1 MPNPGRRILVVGGVA
16 AGPSAAAKAVRVDP
30 RAEVVL
36 FEQGEVISYAIC
48 ELPYFVSNEV
58 GEDSMV
64 VYTPEALKS
73 EKGVQVHTRHRVERV
88 NPGRRTL
95 TVRDYA
101 ADIVREER
109 YDRLI
114 LATGAAPRRLGI
126 AGESAPNVFPVRRLE
141 EGVAIKRS
149 IDHDG
154 ARSAVIVGGGLIGI
168 EMADAFCRRGL
179 SVTLVHD
186 QGLPLAGFE
195 QRSRE
200 HARRL
205 LEDHGVRFLGPV
217 RTLKVELGP
226 GGRARGLL
234 TDAGSIVADLV
245 VVAIGVEPRT
255 ELARELGLRL
265 GKSGGILTDRR
276 QATALEG
283 VFAAGDCCEVRDLV
297 TGNPIYVP
305 LATVASKTGWTA
317 GENAAGGRA
326 EFPGAL
332 EAVAVRVGS
341 TEFMR
346 AGLSAERARASGISA
361 EGVWISAPS
370 HVASMPGST
379 EVMIHL
385 LGERRSRRLL
395 GVNVVGQEGAVL
407 RGNAIAAAIQQR
419 IPVDDLRH
427 WDLAYAPPF
436 TPLWDPILVA
446 ANALRKKL

>member
-1 MPNPGRRILVVGGVA
+1 MPKPGRRILVVGGVA

-30 RAEVVL
+30 GAEVVL
-36 FEQGEVISYAIC
+36 FEQGEVVSYAIC

-58 GEDSMV
+58 GEDSMT
-64 VYTPEALKS
+64 VYTPETLKS

-88 NPGRRTL
+88 NPGRRTI
-95 TVRDYA
+95 TVRDCA
-101 ADIVREER
+101 ADAVREER

-126 AGESAPNVFPVRRLE
+126 AGERASNVFSVRRLAD
-141 EGVAIKRS
+141 GAAIKRR
-149 IDHDG
+149 IDHEG
-154 ARSAVIVGGGLIGI
+154 ARSAVIIGGGLIGI

-179 SVTLVHD
+179 SVTLIHKER
-186 QGLPLAGFE
+186 LPLRGFE
-195 QRSRE
+195 ERSRE

-205 LEDHGVRFLGPV
+205 LEGHGVKFLGPAH
-217 RTLKVELGP
+217 TLKFEPGP
-226 GGRARGLL
+226 DARARGIL
-234 TDAGSIVADLV
+234 TDAGSVAADLV

-265 GKSGGILTDRR
+265 GRSGGILTDRR

-297 TGNPIYVP
+297 TGESIYVP
-305 LATVASKTGWTA
+305 LATVASKAGWTA

-332 EAVAVRVGS
+332 GAVAVRVGS

-346 AGLSAERARASGISA
+346 AGLSAERARASGLSA

-385 LGERRSRRLL
+385 LGERRSGRLL
-395 GVNVVGQEGAVL
+395 GVNVIGKAGAVL

-419 IPVDDLRH
+419 VRVDDLRH

-446 ANALRKKL
+446 ANALSKKL